1 MSGNVVNRRIERAD
15 PAVIAGLA
23 EAGVATVYEAQGK
36 KGLLGS
42 DIRPIQKGTRIAGS
56 AVTVESAPGDNLM
69 IHASIEVLQ
78 HGDVLVVALTD
89 HALHGMVGDLLA
101 ASMRRHGC
109 VGLVIDSGVRDTTE
123 LNEMGFPVWSRGVYS
138 AGTAKATPGSV
149 NVPVVLAGAAI
160 NPGDVIVADDDGVV
174 VVPRTEAAEAL
185 DATRLR
191 LDKEAATRA
200 RLEAG
205 ELGVDFY
212 GLRDTLA
219 ELGVEYRDDPE
230 VL

>member
-15 PAVIAGLA
+15 PAVITALA

-78 HGDVLVVALTD
+78 NGDVLVVALTD
-89 HALHGMVGDLLA
+89 PALHGMVGDLLA

-123 LNEMGFPVWSRGVYS
+123 LNEMGFPVWSRGVHS
-138 AGTAKATPGSV
+138 ASTAKATPGSV

-174 VVPRTEAAEAL
+174 VVPRTEAAEAR